1 MRNYGM
7 ITISRYQNI
16 YGTKTMMMKMK
27 NKQLTVRAAT
37 KLKGDRGNELNKLT
51 KTRETMLITYK
62 GMKYH
67 LQMMKNVKCL

>member
-1 MRNYGM
+1 
-7 ITISRYQNI
+7 
-16 YGTKTMMMKMK
+16 MMMKMK